1 MEYRIGFVDD
11 FEDMIEKYI
20 KKFRRSDI
28 EVIYADD
35 CLTFEDIF
43 EWILDNK
50 INYLLVDYKL
60 QQKYDFSG
68 SELIRYIN
76 NKLPDLHCI
85 IFSSV
90 NDINDDLVM
99 KNTIKDKS
107 IIELKIDDPKYKEF
121 IEEIKD
127 GARVFEARK
136 QVSLEEYKNL
146 LNIKN
151 TSGFKNAVEEERFI
165 FLYKILVSYGFIDE
179 IPSELMKPTVE
190 KKLDILSDK
199 LNKYIN

>member
-43 EWILDNK
+43 EWILDKK

-165 FLYKILVSYGFIDE
+165 FLYKI
-179 IPSELMKPTVE
+179 
-190 KKLDILSDK
+190 
-199 LNKYIN
+199 

>member
-85 IFSSV
+85 IFSPV

-190 KKLDILSDK
+190 KKLDILLDK

>member
-43 EWILDNK
+43 EWILDKK

-190 KKLDILSDK
+190 KKLDILLDK

>member
-60 QQKYDFSG
+60 QQKFDFSG

-190 KKLDILSDK
+190 KKLDILLDK

>member
-190 KKLDILSDK
+190 KKLDILLDK

>member
-1 MEYRIGFVDD
+1 
-11 FEDMIEKYI
+11 
-20 KKFRRSDI
+20 
-28 EVIYADD
+28 
-35 CLTFEDIF
+35 
-43 EWILDNK
+43 
-50 INYLLVDYKL
+50 
-60 QQKYDFSG
+60 
-68 SELIRYIN
+68 
-76 NKLPDLHCI
+76 
-85 IFSSV
+85 
-90 NDINDDLVM
+90 M

-190 KKLDILSDK
+190 KKLDILLDK

>member
-190 KKLDILSDK
+190 KKLDIILDK